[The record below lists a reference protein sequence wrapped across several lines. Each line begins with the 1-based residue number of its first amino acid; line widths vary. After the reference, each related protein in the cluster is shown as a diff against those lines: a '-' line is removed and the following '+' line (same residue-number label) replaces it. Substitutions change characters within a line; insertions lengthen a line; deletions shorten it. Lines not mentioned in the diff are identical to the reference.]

1 MPNNYF
7 FLVKNSLLKLEKDF
21 IEIEDRELKCREVKT
36 KRLKPIMVS
45 IDDMD
50 KFEQKEMKK
59 IRRIKNTWYDL
70 LVNYIPEPIRKSV
83 GSFKDKIVS
92 PF

>member
-1 MPNNYF
+1 M
-7 FLVKNSLLKLEKDF
+7 KNSLLKLEKDF
-21 IEIEDRELKCREVKT
+21 IEIEDRELKYREVKT
-36 KRLKPIMVS
+36 KRFKPIMVS
-45 IDDMD
+45 VDDMD
-50 KFEQKEMKK
+50 KFEQKEMNK
-59 IRRIKNTWYDL
+59 IRRIKNTGYDL

>member
-1 MPNNYF
+1 MKY
-7 FLVKNSLLKLEKDF
+7 
-21 IEIEDRELKCREVKT
+21 REVKT

-50 KFEQKEMKK
+50 KFEQKEMNK
-59 IRRIKNTWYDL
+59 IRRIKNTGNDL

>member
-1 MPNNYF
+1 
-7 FLVKNSLLKLEKDF
+7 
-21 IEIEDRELKCREVKT
+21 
-36 KRLKPIMVS
+36 MVS

-50 KFEQKEMKK
+50 KFEQKEMNK
-59 IRRIKNTWYDL
+59 IRRIKNTGYDL

-92 PF
+92 PFQAKHT

>member
-1 MPNNYF
+1 
-7 FLVKNSLLKLEKDF
+7 
-21 IEIEDRELKCREVKT
+21 
-36 KRLKPIMVS
+36 MVS
-45 IDDMD
+45 VDDMD
-50 KFEQKEMKK
+50 KFEQKEMNK
-59 IRRIKNTWYDL
+59 IRRIKNTGNDL